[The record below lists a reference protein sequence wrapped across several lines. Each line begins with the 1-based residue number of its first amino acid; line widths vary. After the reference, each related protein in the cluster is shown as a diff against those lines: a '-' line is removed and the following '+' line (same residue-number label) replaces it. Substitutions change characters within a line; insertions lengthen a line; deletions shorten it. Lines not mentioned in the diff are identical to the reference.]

1 MDYGNKRNQNTRL
14 LKEREACLLL
24 LAVDYS
30 DVLESP
36 AKGHQDDQGSGST
49 SPLRRGRDCW
59 DCSAWRRGGSGGG
72 ILLMYVNT

>member
-1 MDYGNKRNQNTRL
+1 MVSYFCFLTIVVDYGNKRNQNTRL

-36 AKGHQDDQGSGST
+36 AG
-49 SPLRRGRDCW
+49 L
-59 DCSAWRRGGSGGG
+59 
-72 ILLMYVNT
+72 V

>member
-24 LAVDYS
+24 LAVAYS

-72 ILLMYVNT
+72 GSYCCS